1 MKFVEKYLLKILN
14 LLVLKERLEK
24 ELIKLGE
31 IKNEN
36 KEKNIIN

>member
-31 IKNEN
+31 IKNEK